1 MRERHGSCMSPERS
15 GLRRF
20 YPARS
25 QADEKPPWERPAKYA
40 LLLGTLVAYLW
51 NLGANGWAN
60 SFYSA
65 AVQAGSVNWEAF
77 LFGSSDASN
86 SITVDK
92 PPASLW
98 PMELS
103 VRLFGLNSW
112 AILVPEVLMGVGT
125 VWLLFTC
132 VRRYFGPGAGLLAG
146 SILALTPVAALMFRF
161 NNPEGLLVLLLTAAT
176 VLTLRAIETERVRW
190 LVGAGAAVGF
200 AFLTKQLQA
209 FLVLPALVAVYAYAG
224 PGSFPRRVRDLLAA
238 LVAVI
243 VSAGWWVAIVELTP
257 ASSRPYVGGS
267 QHNSFLELTFGY
279 NGFGRLTGNE
289 TGSVTP
295 GGGGGGMWGATGVLR
310 LFQTDIGGQIAW
322 LLPTAL
328 ILLIVGVA
336 LRGRLPR
343 GDLRRATIL
352 AFGGTMLVSAIAFSF
367 MAGIFHAYYTVAL
380 APFIAVVVAA
390 GATLLWERREAYGAR
405 AAMAAVVGV
414 TAIWSWILLDRSSD
428 WMPWARI
435 VVVVLA
441 VAAIAALLTPSLGAR
456 FHRRLAAATVAAAI
470 GTGLLGPAA
479 YAIQTI
485 GTRQSGSIPTAGP
498 IVAGG
503 VGGPGGRMR
512 GPGGGRLPPG
522 GIPNGA
528 TFGVPGGPPGTPG
541 ARSNGTPPAG
551 GAFLGRTLGD
561 MGGFGGLLNGSS
573 VGGALKALL
582 ATGGSKYTWV
592 AAAIGSN
599 EASGYQLATQL
610 PVMPIGGFNGSDPSP
625 SLVQFE
631 KYVAQGKIHYFI
643 AGGQRGQANGGSN
656 VGSQIASWVTAH
668 FTAKT
673 VDGVT
678 IYDLTSPRS

>member
-1 MRERHGSCMSPERS
+1 MPSSTTPLPR
-15 GLRRF
+15 
-20 YPARS
+20 
-25 QADEKPPWERPAKYA
+25 WERPAKYA
-40 LLLGTLVAYLW
+40 LLLGTLVGYLW

-65 AVQAGSVNWEAF
+65 AVQAGSVSWEAF

-103 VRLFGLNSW
+103 VRIFGLNSW

-125 VWLLFTC
+125 VWLLYSC
-132 VRRYFGPGAGLLAG
+132 VRRYFGPGAALLAG
-146 SILALTPVAALMFRF
+146 SILAVTPVAALMFRF
-161 NNPEGLLVLLLTAAT
+161 NNPDALLVLLLTAAT

-190 LVGAGAAVGF
+190 LVGAGVAVGF

-224 PGSFPRRVRDLLAA
+224 PRTLLRRTRDLLAA
-238 LVAVI
+238 LAALV

-295 GGGGGGMWGATGVLR
+295 GGGGGGTGMWGATGIWR
-310 LFQTDIGGQIAW
+310 LFETDIGGQIAW

-328 ILLIVGVA
+328 ILLIVGVV

-343 GDLRRATIL
+343 TDPRRAVIL
-352 AFGGTMLVSAIAFSF
+352 AFGGTMLVTTVAFSF

-380 APFIAVVVAA
+380 APFIAAVVAG
-390 GATLLWERREAYGAR
+390 GAALLWERRATYGAR
-405 AAMAAVVGV
+405 AATAAVVGA
-414 TAIWSWILLDRSSD
+414 TAIWSWELLNRSAS
-428 WMPWARI
+428 WMPGVR
-435 VVVVLA
+435 VVVALLA
-441 VAAIAALLTPSLGAR
+441 VVAIAVLLVPTLAAG
-456 FHRRLAAATVAAAI
+456 FHRRLATIAVTAAI
-470 GTGLLGPAA
+470 GTGLVGPAA
-479 YAIQTI
+479 YAAQTI
-485 GTRQSGSIPTAGP
+485 ESGHSGSIPTAGP
-498 IVAGG
+498 TVGG
-503 VGGPGGRMR
+503 AFGGPGGQI
-512 GPGGGRLPPG
+512 GPRGGGAFPRG
-522 GIPNGA
+522 GVPNGA
-528 TFGVPGGPPGTPG
+528 TFGSPTGAFAAPRGQLNGPPPTGGTFGGRTMGG
-541 ARSNGTPPAG
+541 ARG
-551 GAFLGRTLGD
+551 GMCSVLS
-561 MGGFGGLLNGSS
+561 GSS
-573 VGGALKALL
+573 VGTALKTLL
-582 ATGGSKYTWV
+582 EKDGSKYTWV

-610 PVMPIGGFNGSDPSP
+610 PVMPIGGFNGSDPYP
-625 SLVQFE
+625 SLAQFE

-643 AGGQRGQANGGSN
+643 SGGGMGQANGGSN
-656 VGSQIASWVTAH
+656 VSSQISSWVEAH

-678 IYDLTSPRS
+678 IYDLTSPTS